1 MPDSLNIAPPEPM
14 RILRSALPY
23 LGASMQRQ
31 LSLALKCLELQNM
44 LQSPPPSPGEGA
56 LLRGSPEGDMDPAQ
70 NRLEM
75 LKEIRGACDPE
86 HTGYVDTLMQ
96 TFRMQSMIQN
106 MPSPTS
112 NPAAAESEPI
122 IPFKRPET
130 SARRDTTLE
139 HTLKSM
145 LNPQQQAVF
154 QSMSG
159 MLRGQMSQGSGSGVG
174 NG

>member
-23 LGASMQRQ
+23 LGVSMQRQ

-44 LQSPPPSPGEGA
+44 LQSPPPSTEGGS
-56 LLRGSPEGDMDPAQ
+56 LFRGGQEGGTTDPAQ

-106 MPSPTS
+106 MPSSAPNTA
-112 NPAAAESEPI
+112 PAESEPI
-122 IPFKRPET
+122 IPFKRPEA
-130 SARRDTTLE
+130 SVHRDTTLE

-159 MLRGQMSQGSGSGVG
+159 MLRGQMGQGSGVG

>member
-1 MPDSLNIAPPEPM
+1 MPNSLNIAPPEPM

-44 LQSPPPSPGEGA
+44 LQAPPPASGDGA
-56 LLRGSPEGDMDPAQ
+56 LLRGGQEEGITDPAQ

-106 MPSPTS
+106 MPSPTP
-112 NPAAAESEPI
+112 NTAPADSEPI

-130 SARRDTTLE
+130 SVRRDTALE

-159 MLRGQMSQGSGSGVG
+159 MMRGQMGQGSGAA

>member
-1 MPDSLNIAPPEPM
+1 
-14 RILRSALPY
+14 
-23 LGASMQRQ
+23 MQRQ

-44 LQSPPPSPGEGA
+44 LQAPLLASGDST
-56 LLRGSPEGDMDPAQ
+56 LLRGGQEEGITDPAQ

-106 MPSPTS
+106 MPSPTP
-112 NPAAAESEPI
+112 NTAPADSEPI
-122 IPFKRPET
+122 IPFKRPEP
-130 SARRDTTLE
+130 SVRRDTALE

-159 MLRGQMSQGSGSGVG
+159 MMRGQMGQGSGAA